1 MGHFVL
7 LLICDVLSIYGK
19 CIEMKVSA
27 AQPFQIIYSLYQ
39 HEYLGFIFESFI
51 VHLDDHGKLTY
62 QHQNIS
68 SKNARE
74 FSKGLDTRDYEL
86 IELMDKMHQDVILK
100 KFSVKVMKPGEFL
113 AKVYDKQKGNELL
126 QEQIESYLEVKRAE
140 ILDKLKGKHLYEMG
154 NDGEPTWKKIE
165 VHDKKASIQFHL
177 RRSEENTNYYPTI
190 TCEGKRL
197 DIPSPLAYLVCKSPA
212 WMVIDGKLYGF
223 DKYVDGKKLLPF
235 LSKKSVTIPKNL
247 EETYYNRFVAPL
259 IASFDDVEVQGF
271 EINKSEYDPH
281 PLLTLSELA
290 PNVQKDIPSL
300 FANDGESSSGNDE
313 AGKIVFDLS
322 FKYGKHR
329 FRGDA
334 FGSVNVT
341 LEKKDNDYIFHRV
354 KRNIEGE
361 KKYAQTL
368 IKIGLPLKGF
378 RCAVE
383 KAQAFSWLN
392 ENRVNLLNLGF
403 EVSQPENRD
412 KKYFVGKAV
421 IELEVKE
428 NIDWFD
434 IHARIKFGEYEISF
448 KELRKLILKKKVEF
462 KLPNGEIAI
471 IPEAWLIKY
480 GDLFAMSETHGD
492 HEKPVLKKYHLN
504 LLKELEEGNLA
515 RVHISEKFRSIE
527 NFDGIKDYDLPSGFK
542 GSLRPYQKAGYNWLR
557 FLNDFHLGGCLADDM
572 GLGKTVQTLS
582 MLQAEKEK
590 GDRGASLLVM
600 PTSLIYNWEVEAA
613 KFVPHLKI
621 LNYTGTQRNK
631 DVSRFSKYDVVLTSY
646 GIARLDSELLQKFY
660 FNYIILDESQVIK
673 NPTSNIAK
681 AVMQL
686 KSRYKLTLTGTPL
699 ENSTLDLWSQMTFI
713 NPGLLGGQTFFK
725 NEYQVPIEKKG
736 DEAKTKKLNSIIKP
750 FLLRR
755 LKSQVATDLPE
766 KVENV
771 HYTSMTADQEEKY
784 EEAKAFY
791 REKILDQIDKD
802 GINNSRFMILEG
814 LTKLRQL
821 SNHPRM
827 IDAEYKGE
835 SGKLEDVSHM
845 LENAIGEGHKLLVF
859 SQFVK
864 HLDIVRE
871 MLHNKKIP
879 FAYLDG
885 SSNDRKDQVDHFNK
899 DPELKVFLISIKAG
913 GLGLNLTEADY
924 VFILDPWWNP
934 AVEAQA
940 VDRAHRIGQTKKVF
954 TYKFITRN
962 TVEEKILQLQ
972 KHKLKLSENL
982 IQSEESV
989 IKSLTREDIVML
1001 MN

>member
-1 MGHFVL
+1 
-7 LLICDVLSIYGK
+7 
-19 CIEMKVSA
+19 MKVSS

-39 HEYLGFIFESFI
+39 HEFMGFIFESFI
-51 VHLDDHGKLTY
+51 VHLDEKGRLTY

-68 SKNARE
+68 AKNARE

-86 IELMDKMHQDVILK
+86 IDLMDKMHQDVVLK
-100 KFSVKVMKPGEFL
+100 KFSNKLMKPSEFF
-113 AKVYDKQKGNELL
+113 AKVYDKQKGNELIRD
-126 QEQIESYLEVKRAE
+126 EIERYLEGKRAE
-140 ILDKLKGKHLYEMG
+140 ILERLKGKMLFEMG
-154 NDGEPTWKKIE
+154 NDGEPTWRRIE
-165 VHDKKASIQFHL
+165 VMERRASIQFHL
-177 RRSEENTNYYPTI
+177 RRDVENTNYYPTI
-190 TCEGKRL
+190 TYEGKK
-197 DIPSPLAYLVCKSPA
+197 IEILAPAGYLVCRNPA
-212 WMVIDGKLYGF
+212 WLVVNGKLYGF
-223 DKYVDGKKLLPF
+223 DRFVDGKKLQPF
-235 LSKKSVTIPKNL
+235 LNKKFVVIPKNL

-271 EINKSEYDPH
+271 EINKSEYDPS

-290 PNVQKDIPSL
+290 TATSKDVPSL
-300 FANDGESSSGNDE
+300 FDNHNTPGEEADG
-313 AGKIVFDLS
+313 GKIVFDLS

-334 FGSVNVT
+334 FGSVSVT
-341 LEKKDNDYIFHRV
+341 IERKNNDYIFHRV
-354 KRNIEGE
+354 KRNIDAE

-368 IKIGLPLKGF
+368 VKLGLPIKGY

-383 KAQAFSWLN
+383 KTHAFSWLN

-421 IELEVKE
+421 IELEVRE

-434 IHARIKFGEYEISF
+434 IHARIRFGEYEISF
-448 KELRKLILKKKVEF
+448 KELRKLILKKKIEF

-471 IPEAWLIKY
+471 IPDAWLQKY
-480 GDLFAMSETHGD
+480 GDLFALSDAHGD
-492 HEKPVLKKYHLN
+492 QEKPTLKKYHLS
-504 LLKELEEGNLA
+504 LLKELEDGNLA
-515 RVHISEKFRSIE
+515 KVHISDRLRNID
-527 NFDGIKDYDLPSGFK
+527 NFEGIKDYPLPVQFHGQ
-542 GSLRPYQKAGYNWLR
+542 LRPYQKAGYNWLR
-557 FLNDFHLGGCLADDM
+557 FLNEFHLGGCLADDM
-572 GLGKTVQTLS
+572 GLGKTVQTLAL
-582 MLQAEKEK
+582 LQAEKEK
-590 GDRGASLLVM
+590 QGQGTSLLVM

-613 KFVPHLKI
+613 KFTPNLRVHT
-621 LNYTGTQRNK
+621 YTGTLRNK
-631 DVSRFSKYDVVLTSY
+631 DVARFKDYDVIITSY
-646 GIARLDSELLQKFY
+646 GITRLDIDLLKNFY

-699 ENSTLDLWSQMTFI
+699 ENTTLDLWSQMTFI
-713 NPGLLGGQTFFK
+713 NPGLLGGHTFFK
-725 NEYQVPIEKKG
+725 NEYQAPIEKKA
-736 DEAKTKKLNSIIKP
+736 DEAKTRKLNAIIKP

-766 KVENV
+766 KVENL
-771 HYTSMTADQEEKY
+771 HYASMTPEQEKRY
-784 EEAKAFY
+784 EEVKAHY
-791 REKILDQIDKD
+791 REMILEQIDKQ

-827 IDAEYKGE
+827 VDPDYIDG

-845 LENAIGEGHKLLVF
+845 LENAISEGHKLLVF

-864 HLDIVRE
+864 HLDLVKE
-871 MLHNKKIP
+871 LLHQKRVP

-885 SSNDRKDQVDHFNK
+885 STTDRREQVEKFNQ
-899 DPELKVFLISIKAG
+899 DASLKVFLISIKAG

-940 VDRAHRIGQTKKVF
+940 VDRAHRIGQTKTVF
-954 TYKFITRN
+954 IYKFITRN
-962 TVEEKILQLQ
+962 TVEEKIVQLQ
-972 KHKLKLSENL
+972 QHKLRLSENL

-989 IKSLTREDIVML
+989 IKSLTREDIEML